1 MYSLDNINMQS
12 KKRSH
17 NLSGDALRLIS
28 YCPLC
33 ESTYNPLRARV
44 LEEKEDAHLL
54 HIQCSSCGSS
64 VVALLFTSGAGPTSI
79 GLVTDLT
86 SEDVL
91 RFKDQSLV
99 TTDEVISLH
108 KFLFPSGKS
117 KNSNN
122 KLESPAI
129 V

>member
-1 MYSLDNINMQS
+1 MQP

-33 ESTYNPLRARV
+33 ESSYNPLRARV
-44 LEEKEDAHLL
+44 LEEKDDAHLL
-54 HIQCSSCGSS
+54 HIQCGSCGSS

-91 RFKDQSLV
+91 RFKDQPMV
-99 TTDEVISLH
+99 KTDEVISMH
-108 KFLFPSGKS
+108 EFLFPSD
-117 KNSNN
+117 SN
-122 KLESPAI
+122 KK
-129 V
+129 

>member
-1 MYSLDNINMQS
+1 MQS

-17 NLSGDALRLIS
+17 SLSGDTLRLIS

-33 ESTYNPLRARV
+33 ESSYNPLRAKV
-44 LEEKEDAHLL
+44 LEEKDDAHLL

-64 VVALLFTSGAGPTSI
+64 VVALLFTSGTGPTSI

-91 RFKDQSLV
+91 RFKDESIV
-99 TTDEVISLH
+99 STDEVISVH
-108 KFLFPSGKS
+108 QFLFPSGKS
-117 KNSNN
+117 KNSHNN
-122 KLESPAI
+122 LES
-129 V
+129 

>member
-1 MYSLDNINMQS
+1 MQP
-12 KKRSH
+12 KKRPH

-33 ESTYNPLRARV
+33 ESSYNPLRARV
-44 LEEKEDAHLL
+44 LEEKDDAHLL

-64 VVALLFTSGAGPTSI
+64 VVALLFTSGTGPTSI

-91 RFKDQSLV
+91 RFKDQ
-99 TTDEVISLH
+99 TIIATDEVISLH
-108 KFLFPSGKS
+108 QFLFPLGKS
-117 KNSNN
+117 KNSSN
-122 KLESPAI
+122 KLESPAL